1 MEAVVLQYQRDCG
14 LTVDGIAGRDTFMI
28 LIAK

>member
-1 MEAVVLQYQRDCG
+1 MEAVVLQYQRDHR
-14 LTVDGIAGRDTFMI
+14 LTVDGIAGHDTFMV